1 MACSGTILKEVQKS
15 DERMEPMKLLPLII
29 MLTLT
34 ALAAGTLSALAQEEP
49 SSVHV
54 DNALAGILDAFD
66 SYPIVA
72 IGDNHNVQQLGD
84 FYIQLIQ
91 QQEFAQQVRNI
102 VFEYGNAFYQD
113 VIDRYV
119 NGEDVP
125 FEELQRVWTPTFAYG
140 PSPVAQMYIDFYRA
154 VREINAALPEGE
166 RLRVWLGDPP
176 LNPDQPIIYSPNNP
190 PPNRDEH
197 FAGVVSRLIS
207 QGEKALVIIGA
218 YHLVPT
224 GFPFALPG
232 EPGGPMIIGSPPQS
246 GDAGAPPIGAEPM
259 PMPVVP
265 GNATSVP
272 LLPVDLGSNVRQLLD
287 AAYPDGRIFTI
298 TLFDGIA
305 DQACAEEFDQL
316 AETWEIPTLVSLR
329 DTTLADLLNRPDC
342 RSRAASILPPDYQP
356 AWADALLYLGK
367 AEDLIMSPFEPDGPA
382 MSYLEWIEQTV
393 DGISFP

>member
-1 MACSGTILKEVQKS
+1 M
-15 DERMEPMKLLPLII
+15 ERMKRPLVMI
-29 MLTLT
+29 MIAL
-34 ALAAGTLSALAQEEP
+34 AMLAAGNSSTLAQEEP
-49 SSVHV
+49 FSIQT
-54 DNALAGILDAFD
+54 DNAIAGILSAFD

-84 FYIQLIQ
+84 FYIQIIQ
-91 QQEFAQQVRNI
+91 QPEFAQKVRNI

-154 VREINAALPEGE
+154 VREVNATLPEGE

-176 LNPDQPIIYSPNNP
+176 LNPDQPVIYSPDNL

-232 EPGGPMIIGSPPQS
+232 EPGGPMIIGSPPS
-246 GDAGAPPIGAEPM
+246 GDAGAPPAGAEPM

-265 GNATSVP
+265 GSAASAP

-287 AAYPDGRIFTI
+287 ATYPDGRVFTV

-305 DQACAEEFDQL
+305 DQACAEEFNQL
-316 AETWEIPTLVSLR
+316 AETWDIPALVSLR
-329 DTTLADLLNRPDC
+329 DTPLADLLNRPDC

-367 AEDLIMSPFEPDGPA
+367 AEDLIMSPFEPDGPVI
-382 MSYLEWIEQTV
+382 SYLEWIEQAV
-393 DGISFP
+393 SGIPFPSTR